1 MENLE
6 TIKKIKHDM
15 TEFVF
20 YNSED
25 LTDRQAELVGE
36 IIDKLYDLIDELKK

>member
-6 TIKKIKHDM
+6 IIRKIKHEM
-15 TEFVF
+15 TEFEF

-25 LTDRQAELVGE
+25 LTDRQAELVDE
-36 IIDKLYDLIDELKK
+36 IIDKLYDLLDELKK